1 MHFLILQPDID
12 LNKKTTSRFM
22 TAANPSVNV
31 SGINY
36 YTRYSL
42 ERNYFPALPVSFF
55 TTKYHIRSPHP
66 HPPTCHYVNDP

>member
-1 MHFLILQPDID
+1 MHFLILQPDND

-36 YTRYSL
+36 YTRY
-42 ERNYFPALPVSFF
+42 A
-55 TTKYHIRSPHP
+55 TTFQHCQLAFLRQNIIFNLL
-66 HPPTCHYVNDP
+66 TLTLLLVIM